1 MKKRLQIVI
10 FIIGLTLILVLT
22 HNYWEGWLLG
32 TFSILISIS
41 ALFIGFFIFLENRNP
56 RGTIAWMVVL
66 AVFPILGF
74 IFYLL
79 FGQNYRRQRKMYE
92 KKAWLDEQAFS
103 KIEGNRQINEKEL
116 NQMGDHQKNLFRLA
130 HRLGKSPISF
140 YTETK
145 VLTNGDETFKAIIE
159 AVKKAN
165 HHIHMEFYIVRDDMI
180 GSEIKEIL
188 IEKAKAGVEVRF
200 LYDAVGSWK
209 LSSGYI
215 NELRKSGVKIEPF
228 SPVRLPSLN
237 NQINYRNH
245 RKICVVDGNIGFVGG
260 LNIGDEYLG
269 KSEYFGFWRDTHLY
283 VRGEAV
289 RSLQL
294 IFLQDWYYTT
304 GTTLLTPIYLS
315 PDLVEDEEF
324 GGVQLLAGGP
334 DNDWNVIKNVFF
346 AMITSAK
353 KSIWIESP
361 YFIPDDDILSA
372 LRVAALSGIDV
383 RIILPSKPDKKLVF
397 YASRSYYTEL
407 LEAGVKV
414 YEYGNGFLH
423 SKVIIV
429 DRELASIG
437 TSNMDMRSFHLN
449 FEVNAFLYRT
459 KSTETLVNDF
469 LNDIE
474 CSKEVFLEDY
484 NDRPI
489 LHRLHESTARL
500 FSPLL

>member
-10 FIIGLTLILVLT
+10 FIIGLTLLLVMT
-22 HNYWEGWLLG
+22 HNYWEGWLIG
-32 TFSILISIS
+32 TFSIIISIS

-79 FGQNYRRQRKMYE
+79 FGQNYRRERKKFE

-116 NQMGDHQKNLFRLA
+116 HQMGDHQQNLFRLA

-145 VLTNGDETFKAIIE
+145 VLTNGEETFKAILE
-159 AVKKAN
+159 GMKKAH
-165 HHIHMEFYIVRDDMI
+165 HHIHLEFYIVRDDVI
-180 GSEIKEIL
+180 GGEIKEIL
-188 IEKAKAGVEVRF
+188 IEKAKAGVEIRF
-200 LYDAVGSWK
+200 LYDSVGSWK
-209 LSSGYI
+209 LSKSYI
-215 NELRKSGVKIEPF
+215 NELRAAGVKIEPF
-228 SPVRLPSLN
+228 SPVKLPGLN
-237 NQINYRNH
+237 NQINFRNH
-245 RKICVVDGNIGFVGG
+245 RKICVIDGNIGFVGG

-269 KSEYFGFWRDTHLY
+269 KNDYFGFWRDTHLY

-304 GTTLLTPIYLS
+304 GITLLTPIYLS

-324 GGVQLLAGGP
+324 GGVQLLSGGP
-334 DNDWNVIKNVFF
+334 DNNWNVIKNVFF

-383 RIILPSKPDKKLVF
+383 RLILPSKPDKKLVF
-397 YASRSYYTEL
+397 YASRSYYTQL
-407 LEAGVKV
+407 LEAGIKV

-429 DRELASIG
+429 DQELASIG

-449 FEVNAFLYRT
+449 FEVNAFLYKT
-459 KSTETLVNDF
+459 KSTYTLVHDF
-469 LNDIE
+469 LDDIE
-474 CSKEVFLEDY
+474 NSKEIFMEEY
-484 NDRPI
+484 QNRPI

>member
-1 MKKRLQIVI
+1 MQIGI
-10 FIIGLTLILVLT
+10 FLIGLTTVLVLT
-22 HNYWEGWLLG
+22 KNYWEGWLLG
-32 TFSILISIS
+32 TVSIIISIS

-56 RGTIAWMVVL
+56 RTTIAWMVVL
-66 AVFPILGF
+66 AVFPIIGF

-79 FGQNYRRQRKMYE
+79 FGQNYRRNKKKYE
-92 KKAWLDEQAFS
+92 KKAWLDEQAFA

-116 NQMGDHQKNLFRLA
+116 NQMGEHQKNLFRLA
-130 HRLGKSPISF
+130 HRIGKSPISF

-145 VLTNGDETFKAIIE
+145 VLTNGEQTFNALIE
-159 AVKKAN
+159 AMKNAT
-165 HHIHMEFYIVRDDMI
+165 HHIHLEFYIVRDDNI
-180 GSEIKEIL
+180 GNEIKEIL
-188 IEKAKAGVEVRF
+188 MEKAKAGIEVRF

-209 LSSGYI
+209 LSSSYI
-215 NELRKSGVKIEPF
+215 SDLKEAGVEIEPF
-228 SPVRLPSLN
+228 SPVHLPSLN
-237 NQINYRNH
+237 SQINFRNH
-245 RKICVVDGNIGFVGG
+245 RKIVVVDGNVGFVGG

-269 KSEYFGFWRDTHLY
+269 KNEYFGFWRDTHLY

-304 GTTLLTPIYLS
+304 GKTLLTPVYLS
-315 PDLVEDEEF
+315 PNLVEDEEF
-324 GGVQLLAGGP
+324 GGVQLLSGGP
-334 DNDWNVIKNVFF
+334 DNTWNVIKSVFF

-383 RIILPSKPDKKLVF
+383 RVILPGKPDKRLVF
-397 YASRSYYTEL
+397 YGSRSYYKEL
-407 LEAGVKV
+407 LEAGVRV
-414 YEYGNGFLH
+414 FEYQNGFLH

-429 DRELASIG
+429 DCELASIG
-437 TSNMDMRSFHLN
+437 TANMDMRSFHLN
-449 FEVNAFLYRT
+449 FEVNAFLYKT
-459 KSTETLVNDF
+459 KSTETLVRDF

-474 CSKEVFLEDY
+474 NSKEVHLEDY
-484 NDRPI
+484 INRPI
-489 LHRLHESTARL
+489 LQRLNESFARL